1 MYYCYGISD
10 KGIMPHNEDALM
22 MSDFVLTHGSGEC
35 SIKPP
40 FILAVADGVSGECAG
55 ELASAM
61 CLGMVKEINDF
72 RRDSLEDSIM
82 TIHEKIAEFGRNDS
96 GSRNMQTTLCGI
108 SVDTDGVITSFNAG
122 DSRLYR
128 FHDGFLEQIT
138 RDQSLVQLLY
148 EEGKITP
155 EERRTH
161 ARRNIIF
168 PVIGNINDSPTV
180 EIRDVPE
187 IAENGDILML
197 CTDGLSDYLS
207 DEEIKEILERSVSL
221 HEKLDILMETA
232 LKNGSKDNISIILVS
247 PEKCE

>member
-1 MYYCYGISD
+1 
-10 KGIMPHNEDALM
+10 
-22 MSDFVLTHGSGEC
+22 
-35 SIKPP
+35 
-40 FILAVADGVSGECAG
+40 
-55 ELASAM
+55 
-61 CLGMVKEINDF
+61 
-72 RRDSLEDSIM
+72 M
-82 TIHEKIAEFGRNDS
+82 T
-96 GSRNMQTTLCGI
+96 
-108 SVDTDGVITSFNAG
+108 GVITSFNAG